1 MSTRSGAPR
10 AAVRE
15 ARDPVARE
23 MLAST
28 VQVVPRLLCP
38 AYWGEGTSLGNP
50 QVAISAT
57 LSSSFHDSH
66 WERHFPQSQLL
77 SGEACFFFFFL
88 TLQVKQKF
96 IPLKGKWQ
104 IPVRLSDYLFT
115 GQ

>member
-57 LSSSFHDSH
+57 LSSSFHDSS
-66 WERHFPQSQLL
+66 WERHFPQSRLL
-77 SGEACFFFFFL
+77 SGEAFFFFFL

-104 IPVRLSDYLFT
+104 ILVRLSDYLFT